1 MRPQRDAGFLG
12 WGGVLRLG
20 LVQTALG
27 AVVVLTTSTLN
38 RVMVVELALPALL
51 PGLLVALHY
60 AVQITRP
67 RMGHGSDAG
76 GRRTPWILGGMTLL
90 SLGGLLAALATTWME
105 ANTPAGVLLAVVAF
119 IMIGLGVSA
128 SGTSLLTLLAKRVAP
143 ERRGPAA
150 TLVWLMMIF
159 GFAMTAGITGKLL
172 DPYSPQRLLWVS
184 GTVSLVALVVA
195 ALAVWR
201 VEPADTAPAHASSP
215 GQSNEAGVAPAEPTQ
230 PVAGFRA
237 ALADVWAEP
246 AARRFTFFVFL
257 SMLAYSS
264 QDLILEPFAGLVF
277 GWTPGESTALS
288 GVQHGGVLVG
298 MLLVAGCTGWG
309 RGWMRSLAFWS
320 VGGCLLSALALAL
333 LVAAG
338 LVGPPWPL
346 RWTVAL
352 MGAANGMF
360 SIAAIASMMRL
371 AGQGRARREGT
382 RVGLWG
388 AAQAMAFG
396 LGGLAGAAAS
406 DVARWLIA
414 DPGVAYAGV
423 FALESLLFVGAAV
436 LAWQV
441 AQITPASAL
450 PPSPETT
457 APMDTARGASV
468 GSTSHTSPARLVATP
483 PPLAS

>member
-1 MRPQRDAGFLG
+1 MSPQREAEFLG

-67 RMGHGSDAG
+67 RMGHGSDTG

-90 SLGGLLAALATTWME
+90 SLGGLLAALATTWLE
-105 ANTPAGVLLAVVAF
+105 TSTLAGVLLAVVAF

-159 GFAMTAGITGKLL
+159 GFALTAGVTGKLL
-172 DPYSPQRLLWVS
+172 DPYSPERLLMVS

-195 ALAVWR
+195 ALAVWG
-201 VEPADTAPAHASSP
+201 VEPSGPPRSAALVEPGDSGAASV
-215 GQSNEAGVAPAEPTQ
+215 QSNQTV
-230 PVAGFRA
+230 VSFKA

-288 GVQHGGVLVG
+288 GVQHGGVLAG

-352 MGAANGMF
+352 MGLANGMF

-414 DPGVAYAGV
+414 DPGMAYAGV

-441 AQITPASAL
+441 AQIAPAAAGQPSADMSEAL
-450 PPSPETT
+450 DGGRSPHGT
-457 APMDTARGASV
+457 ANP
-468 GSTSHTSPARLVATP
+468 HTRPARLAATP